1 MAADALGPPRAP
13 RPCWAVIRR
22 FGRGPRCPAARDPRP
37 VTRFAF
43 GPLGRRAR
51 RSGGRRPR
59 AVGPPSAWRAAGETP
74 AGDGATDVSTIVIR
88 ADRWRGAA
96 AGGGVVHLCGGLQY
110 GAGPWIAVR
119 RSLKGNYHSDARYMG
134 TLVRSLSYSMLMA
147 SSVITTRERRFQQA
161 LESAALDELLQARAA
176 SQAKRLVSGR
186 FTVRVATDR
195 SAIYKDSWH

>member
-1 MAADALGPPRAP
+1 MPP
-13 RPCWAVIRR
+13 
-22 FGRGPRCPAARDPRP
+22 
-37 VTRFAF
+37 
-43 GPLGRRAR
+43 
-51 RSGGRRPR
+51 
-59 AVGPPSAWRAAGETP
+59 
-74 AGDGATDVSTIVIR
+74 
-88 ADRWRGAA
+88 
-96 AGGGVVHLCGGLQY
+96 GVVHLCGGLQY

-186 FTVRVATDR
+186 VTVRVATDR

>member
-1 MAADALGPPRAP
+1 M
-13 RPCWAVIRR
+13 
-22 FGRGPRCPAARDPRP
+22 
-37 VTRFAF
+37 
-43 GPLGRRAR
+43 
-51 RSGGRRPR
+51 
-59 AVGPPSAWRAAGETP
+59 GPPSAWRAAGETP

-88 ADRWRGAA
+88 ADRRPVRRVWS
-96 AGGGVVHLCGGLQY
+96 HLCGGLQY

>member
-22 FGRGPRCPAARDPRP
+22 FGRAAARDPRP
-37 VTRFAF
+37 VS
-43 GPLGRRAR
+43 LSGRWAGGRAARGAGGRAR
-51 RSGGRRPR
+51 WVPPPRGGPPERRPR
-59 AVGPPSAWRAAGETP
+59 GTERRTGIDYRHPARGPAAP
-74 AGDGATDVSTIVIR
+74 
-88 ADRWRGAA
+88 
-96 AGGGVVHLCGGLQY
+96 GVVHLCGGLQY

>member
-1 MAADALGPPRAP
+1 M
-13 RPCWAVIRR
+13 
-22 FGRGPRCPAARDPRP
+22 
-37 VTRFAF
+37 
-43 GPLGRRAR
+43 
-51 RSGGRRPR
+51 
-59 AVGPPSAWRAAGETP
+59 
-74 AGDGATDVSTIVIR
+74 GDGATDVSTIVIR
-88 ADRWRGAA
+88 ADRWRWGARP
-96 AGGGVVHLCGGLQY
+96 AGVWYHLCGGLQY

-147 SSVITTRERRFQQA
+147 SSVIEITTRERRFQQA

>member
-1 MAADALGPPRAP
+1 MWGLRRWPGTPVSLSGR
-13 RPCWAVIRR
+13 WAG
-22 FGRGPRCPAARDPRP
+22 GRAARG
-37 VTRFAF
+37 A
-43 GPLGRRAR
+43 GGRRAR
-51 RSGGRRPR
+51 WVPR
-59 AVGPPSAWRAAGETP
+59 LPRVAAAAGETP
-74 AGDGATDVSTIVIR
+74 AGRTYIVIR
-88 ADRWRGAA
+88 ADRC
-96 AGGGVVHLCGGLQY
+96 GVVHLCGGLQY

-119 RSLKGNYHSDARYMG
+119 RSLKGNYHSDARYTG

-195 SAIYKDSWH
+195 SAIDKDSWH

>member
-22 FGRGPRCPAARDPRP
+22 FGRAAARDPP
-37 VTRFAF
+37 APFRF
-43 GPLGRRAR
+43 
-51 RSGGRRPR
+51 
-59 AVGPPSAWRAAGETP
+59 RAAGP
-74 AGDGATDVSTIVIR
+74 AGAPLG
-88 ADRWRGAA
+88 GPAA
-96 AGGGVVHLCGGLQY
+96 ARGGSPLRVAGRRRDARGGRSDGRIDLSSSARDRCAGRGGVVHLCGGLQY

>member
-13 RPCWAVIRR
+13 RPCWAVR
-22 FGRGPRCPAARDPRP
+22 FGVSAALRP
-37 VTRFAF
+37 GTAPPRFAF

-74 AGDGATDVSTIVIR
+74 AGDGATDVSTYR
-88 ADRWRGAA
+88 HPRRDRC
-96 AGGGVVHLCGGLQY
+96 AGGVVVHLCGGLQY